1 MKGFKY
7 QITVAA
13 LLSKQKFIEN
23 TVYTEYSPVYFNSI
37 NKTAINS
44 EFSLD
49 KSFQEVL
56 YRIDNWINVGSGWI
70 IESKDGEHVNI
81 SAYSLLI
88 GSKYVELPNE
98 LKNSRKGLIKIKN
111 DDNKCFLWCHIRH
124 LNSVKIHPER
134 ITKKDKEMVIELDYG
149 GIRFPVSKKDYC
161 KIEKQ
166 NNIRIN
172 VFCYENK
179 LTSGY
184 LSNRKFSDC
193 MDLLLISS
201 ENKSHYV
208 YFRDFNRFMFNKTKD
223 RNKKIYADVVYS
235 VLVGKKF

>member
-13 LLSKQKFIEN
+13 FLSKQKIIEN

-37 NKTAINS
+37 TKTAINS

-49 KSFQEVL
+49 KPFQEVL
-56 YRIDNWINVGSGWI
+56 YRIDNWINEGSGWI

-81 SAYSLLI
+81 SAYSPLI
-88 GSKYVELPNE
+88 ESKYVELSND
-98 LKNSRKGLIKIKN
+98 LKNSRKDLIKIKN

-134 ITKKDKEMVIELDYG
+134 ITKKDKEMVSELG
-149 GIRFPVSKKDYC
+149 NGWIRFPVSKKDYC
-161 KIEKQ
+161 KTEKQ

-179 LTSGY
+179 LTYPVY

-208 YFRDFNRFMFNKTKD
+208 YFRDFNRFMFNKTKN
-223 RNKKIYADVVYS
+223 RNKKFYVDVVYS
-235 VLVGKKF
+235 VVKKF